1 MVAWEIFTLMTAFE
15 ALFACAS
22 PDGTSLSELKRFF
35 RPATFTGYLFRF
47 CSENRG
53 QHSFK
58 FLIIVAIR
66 RPDRANA
73 AIHSTGR

>member
-1 MVAWEIFTLMTAFE
+1 MVAWEILALMTAFQ

-22 PDGTSLSELKRFF
+22 PDSTSLGELKRFVG
-35 RPATFTGYLFRF
+35 PATFTGYLFRF
-47 CSENRG
+47 GSENRG

-66 RPDRANA
+66 HPDCTNT
-73 AIHSTGR
+73 AIHSAGR